1 MCINI
6 CECTA
11 HIDKCQCICVLY
23 AEFSF
28 LHFYFIFILTK
39 PDRNL

>member
-6 CECTA
+6 YNCKT
-11 HIDKCQCICVLY
+11 HIDKCQCIYVLY

-28 LHFYFIFILTK
+28 LHFYFIFILAK

>member
-1 MCINI
+1 MYINI
-6 CECTA
+6 CECTV
-11 HIDKCQCICVLY
+11 HIDKCQYICVLCT
-23 AEFSF
+23 EFSF